1 MRLLSSPQIH
11 SDSLQTDSIPIQ
23 PLKILILTSCTGE
36 KAVDHPKQL
45 TLEDFQAGAK
55 HVAKREQEIADSC
68 RMAGE
73 IYTGEQHLRL
83 MRGVAAMRE
92 AGSGESKN
100 VVNLHILSA
109 GYGVIPESRVVAPYE
124 TTFATMKTKELRE
137 WADVLKVPED
147 FRKSVAKKYDLGLI
161 LLGDNYLQACAVD
174 EKIEFGGPT
183 LLFCGTGMAKKLPAL
198 KNVRVVPIS
207 NPEAKR
213 FSCGL
218 VGLKGE
224 LAARL
229 LKGVTDDPAVL
240 NRLMDPKFDLLAW
253 LDKQPG
259 AGKRAADADAK
270 SSEKKVAKKK
280 VAKDDEVSVS
290 KAPMVA
296 NPNVDKVIQIPTSW
310 WEKPHKQKLRY
321 FIPEWDDQVDPD
333 FDFLN
338 DTHSGGRSN
347 WANEVYAH
355 QMYPEPNYDGLLMSR
370 AVAEKSKA
378 KKERINEMGVHR
390 MLRVPRKFPIMGDCG
405 AFDYIMEDVPP
416 YTTADVLDYYTRLDF
431 DFGVSV
437 DHLIVTATEHQKK
450 ERYELTISNA
460 ADFFNEHRKAKLPW
474 EPIGA
479 VQGWDPKSYAKAAAQ
494 YVKMGYKYI
503 GLGGLVRSST
513 ASILELIQAVRKEVP
528 ADMKI
533 HLFGLAR
540 LNAMKQ
546 LADLGVTSVDSA
558 SALRQAWFGA
568 KDNYWSQSGEHY
580 RAIRIPKAERS
591 FRAKNIVSD
600 GRATGNYVIE
610 AEKRSIEALRMYD
623 KEKISVDELIEIL
636 EDFDHL
642 ITPDRPTFMEQYRK
656 TLEDAPWKKCPC
668 AICRKDGVEV
678 IIFRGNDRNR
688 RRGFHNTFVF
698 HQMFQGI
705 LNGTMQPPAKA
716 RGSQLIHP
724 ELELG
729 I

>member
-1 MRLLSSPQIH
+1 
-11 SDSLQTDSIPIQ
+11 
-23 PLKILILTSCTGE
+23 LKLLILTSCTGE
-36 KAVDHPKQL
+36 KAVDHPDQL
-45 TLEDFQAGAK
+45 TLEDFQKGSV
-55 HVAKREQEIADSC
+55 HLGRRELGLQSLL
-68 RMAGE
+68 RTAGE

-83 MRGVAAMRE
+83 MRGVGAYRTAAS
-92 AGSGESKN
+92 GSGGEIE
-100 VVNLHILSA
+100 LHVLSA

-137 WADVLKVPED
+137 WADALKVPED
-147 FRKSVAKKYDLGLI
+147 FRKTVAGQYDLGLI
-161 LLGDNYLQACAVD
+161 LLGDNYLQACALD
-174 EKIEFGGPT
+174 ASIKFGGPT
-183 LLFCGTGMAKKLPAL
+183 LLLCGTGMAKKLPTL
-198 KNVRVVPIS
+198 KHVRVVPIS

-229 LKGVTDDPAVL
+229 LKGIGDDPAVL

-253 LDKQPG
+253 LEKQPG
-259 AGKRAADADAK
+259 AGKSVAQAEAK
-270 SSEKKVAKKK
+270 TVKKSVKKK
-280 VAKDDEVSVS
+280 VVKDNEVSVS

-296 NPNVDKVIQIPTSW
+296 KPNVDKVIHIPKSW

-321 FIPEWDDQVDPD
+321 FIPEWDDLVDPD
-333 FDFLN
+333 YDFLN
-338 DTHSGGRSN
+338 DMHSGGRSN

-370 AVAEKSKA
+370 AVAEKSKG
-378 KKERINEMGVHR
+378 KTERINEMGVHR
-390 MLRVPRKFPIMGDCG
+390 MLRVPRDFPIMGDCG

-450 ERYELTISNA
+450 ERFELTIQNA
-460 ADFFNEHRKAKLPW
+460 EDFLKEHRKAKLKW

-479 VQGWDPKSYAKAAAQ
+479 VQGWDPKSYAKAAAK

-513 ASILELIQAVRKEVP
+513 ASILELMQAVREVVP
-528 ADMKI
+528 SDMNI

-568 KDNYWSQSGEHY
+568 KDNYWSLTGQHY

-600 GRATGNYVIE
+600 GRASGNYVE
-610 AEKRSIEALRMYD
+610 QAEKRSIEALRMYD
-623 KEKISVDELIEIL
+623 QGKISVDEVIKIL

-656 TLEDAPWKKCPC
+656 TLEDMPWKKCPC
-668 AICRKDGVEV
+668 AICQKDGVEV

-698 HQMFQGI
+698 HQMFQAI

-716 RGSQLIHP
+716 RGSHILHP
-724 ELELG
+724 ELDLG